1 MHKQIKAWAIPLQR
15 QLGGEMYLHKPVFS
29 PRPVCAGFVVDRVV
43 LGHSF
48 LRVLRFF
55 RVSIIAYPCSLL
67 VH

>member
-43 LGHSF
+43 LG
-48 LRVLRFF
+48 
-55 RVSIIAYPCSLL
+55 
-67 VH
+67 